1 MVYRKI
7 NRENSIMEELEDST
21 IIINDDSI
29 HLLNKTAALIMKY
42 CENADNKQI
51 FNRVKK
57 QLQEKNITIDDKLL
71 SDVKTCLSHRISMG
85 LIAGE

>member
-57 QLQEKNITIDDKLL
+57 QLQEKNITID
-71 SDVKTCLSHRISMG
+71 VNTCLSQMISMG